1 MLGVNNKAI
10 REENDF
16 YATDPYAIDKS
27 IRFFEEIELSDNLW
41 EPACGQLHLSCRL
54 KDYGYNV
61 VSSDLVKRNDYCI
74 KLDFLQSTKMLENS
88 EDIITNPPFKLASDF
103 VKKSMELLNY
113 GRLAV
118 FLLKIQFL
126 ETETGAEL
134 FKNCGL
140 KYVGAFSNRICCA
153 MNGEFDKYFK
163 QDKITGQYRG
173 GTQCYA
179 WFVFQKGYNGAPV
192 LKFI

>member
-1 MLGVNNKAI
+1 MLGVNNEAI

-27 IRFFEEIELSDNLW
+27 IRFFEEIGLSDNLW
-41 EPACGQLHLSCRL
+41 EPSCGQLHLSCRL

-61 VSSDLVKRNDYCI
+61 ASSDLVKRNDYCI

-103 VKKSMELLNY
+103 VKKSMKLLNN

-126 ETETGAEL
+126 ETETRAKL

-140 KYVGAFSNRICCA
+140 KYVGVFSNRICCA

-179 WFVFQKGYNGAPV
+179 WFVFQKGYNGEPV

>member
-1 MLGVNNKAI
+1 MLGVNNEAI

-16 YATDPYAIDKS
+16 YATDPYAIDNS
-27 IRFFEEIELSDNLW
+27 IRFFEEIGLSDNLW
-41 EPACGQLHLSCRL
+41 EPACGNLHLSCRL
-54 KDYGYNV
+54 KEYGYNV
-61 VSSDLVKRNDYCI
+61 VSSDLVKRNEYCI
-74 KLDFLQSTKMLENS
+74 KLDFLQSTKMLKNS

-126 ETETGAEL
+126 ETETRAEL

-140 KYVGAFSNRICCA
+140 KYVGVFSNRICCA

-179 WFVFQKGYNGAPV
+179 WFVFQKGYNGEPV

>member
-1 MLGVNNKAI
+1 MLGVNNNAR

-16 YATDPYAIDKS
+16 YATDPYSIDKS
-27 IRFFEEIELSDNLW
+27 IRFFEEIGLSNNLW
-41 EPACGQLHLSCRL
+41 EPACGNLHLSCRL

-61 VSSDLVKRNDYCI
+61 NSSDLIKRNDYCTE
-74 KLDFLQSTKMLENS
+74 LNFLESEEMLGGS
-88 EDIITNPPFKLASDF
+88 KDIITNPPFKLASGF
-103 VKKSMELLNY
+103 IKKSMALLDY
-113 GRLAV
+113 GGLAV

-126 ETETGAEL
+126 ETETRAEL
-134 FKNCGL
+134 FKKYGL
-140 KYVGAFSNRICCA
+140 KYVGVFSNRICCA

-179 WFVFQKGYNGAPV
+179 WFVFQKGYNGEPV

>member
-1 MLGVNNKAI
+1 MLGVNNKTK

-27 IRFFEEIELSDNLW
+27 IRFFEEIGISNNLW
-41 EPACGQLHLSCRL
+41 EPACGNLHLSCRL
-54 KDYGYNV
+54 KEYGYNV
-61 VSSDLVKRNDYCI
+61 VSSDLIKRNNYCTQ
-74 KLDFLQSTKMLENS
+74 LDFFDSVEMLENS
-88 EDIITNPPFKLASDF
+88 EDIITNPPFKFAEDF
-103 VKKSMELLNY
+103 VTKSMMLLNN
-113 GRLAV
+113 GRFAL
-118 FLLKIQFL
+118 FFLKIQFL
-126 ETETGAEL
+126 ETRARAEL

-140 KYVGAFSNRICCA
+140 KYVGVFSDRICCA
-153 MNGEFDKYFK
+153 RNGDFDKYSK

-179 WFVFQKGYNGAPV
+179 WFVFQKGYNGEPV

>member
-1 MLGVNNKAI
+1 MLGVNNEAI

-16 YATDPYAIDKS
+16 YATDPYAIDNS
-27 IRFFEEIELSDNLW
+27 IRFFEEIGLSDNLW
-41 EPACGQLHLSCRL
+41 EPACGYLHLSCRL

-126 ETETGAEL
+126 ETETRAEL

-140 KYVGAFSNRICCA
+140 KYVGVFSSRICCA

-179 WFVFQKGYNGAPV
+179 WFVFQKGYNGEPV

>member
-16 YATDPYAIDKS
+16 YATDPSAIDKS

-103 VKKSMELLNY
+103 VKKSMELLNN
-113 GRLAV
+113 GRFAV

-126 ETETGAEL
+126 ETETRAEL

-140 KYVGAFSNRICCA
+140 KYVGVFSNRICCA

-179 WFVFQKGYNGAPV
+179 WFVFQKGYNGEPV